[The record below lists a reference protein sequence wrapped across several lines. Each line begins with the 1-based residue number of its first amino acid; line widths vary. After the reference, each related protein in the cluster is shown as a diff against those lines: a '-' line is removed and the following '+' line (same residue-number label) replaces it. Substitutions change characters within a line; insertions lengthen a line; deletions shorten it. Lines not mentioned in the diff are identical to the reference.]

1 MPKTC
6 QRGDTSNGR
15 LHNRRLTEVEE
26 TSMRTALGLVVVLAL
41 VAATAFV
48 TGCSSGGGSGPV
60 VGPQGNT
67 ITGKVD
73 TAGGAAYDVLLDGK
87 PVPGAMRANGT
98 YVIEGVP
105 PGDHRV
111 AVIEQGTSSGGYV
124 SVEVRDGRD
133 ATAPDITPELGGQIV
148 GMVTTDDDG
157 GIRALGGVEVIA
169 VRSDMMITMSTPA
182 QDDAALSVYP
192 PPPLPLPE
200 FSAFTEDDGSYRIP
214 AVPEGE
220 YTVTVAL
227 PDYEQGWQWGR
238 VVGTGT
244 GHLMPVE
251 GAMVT
256 ISSDVPWR
264 PIGPICPPGG
274 GCVGG
279 DPGEGDDTVV
289 SGKPDAP
296 APPEN
301 IDSMPPPWFTGV
313 STLTDADGRYSLN
326 APAGYASIDVWA
338 PDFEPAWGE
347 ITIEANQTQ
356 TRNFELK
363 KWQEI
368 PYPDPPPPG
377 PGPEPQ
383 PLAPGEG

>member
-1 MPKTC
+1 
-6 QRGDTSNGR
+6 
-15 LHNRRLTEVEE
+15 
-26 TSMRTALGLVVVLAL
+26 MRTALGLVVVLAL
-41 VAATAFV
+41 VVTIPFM
-48 TGCSSGGGSGPV
+48 TGCGGSGSNAV
-60 VGPQGNT
+60 VDPQGNT

-73 TAGGAAYDVLLDGK
+73 TADGATFDVMLDGK
-87 PVPGAMRANGT
+87 TVQGAMRADGT
-98 YVIEGVP
+98 YLIAGVP

-111 AVIEQGTSSGGYV
+111 AVIQRGTSSGGYV
-124 SVEVRDGRD
+124 SVEVRDGHD

-148 GMVTTDDDG
+148 GMVTVDDD
-157 GIRALGGVEVIA
+157 GIRALGGVKVAA
-169 VRSDMMITMSTPA
+169 VRSDLAVIMSGPA
-182 QDDAALSVYP
+182 QDGVAPNIFP
-192 PPPLPLPE
+192 PPTLPE

-227 PDYEQGWQWGR
+227 PEYEQGWQWVWVGAGQTAAADFRLRPAVNPGVGTVEGR
-238 VVGTGT
+238 VVGTGG

-251 GAMVT
+251 GAVVT
-256 ISSDVPWR
+256 IVNNDVPWQ

-279 DPGEGDDTVV
+279 DPGEGDDTVA

-296 APPEN
+296 EPPED
-301 IDSMPPPWFTGV
+301 IGMMPPPWFDGV

-326 APAGYASIDVWA
+326 APAGYSSIDVWA

-363 KWQEI
+363 EWQDN
-368 PYPDPPPPG
+368 PYPTPPSPG

-383 PLAPGEG
+383 PVEEG